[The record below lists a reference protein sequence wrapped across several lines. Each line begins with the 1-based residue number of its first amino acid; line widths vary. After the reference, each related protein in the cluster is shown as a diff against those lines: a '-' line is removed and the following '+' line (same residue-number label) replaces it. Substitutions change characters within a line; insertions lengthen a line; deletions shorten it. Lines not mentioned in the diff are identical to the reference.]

1 MVQFDLKY
9 FQEARSV
16 VEFFFGARTI
26 IRLNSLV
33 WNLIGE
39 AMEYI
44 KTFVFP
50 KKKKKITVDSTK
62 SSSSMA
68 IFFLI

>member
-1 MVQFDLKY
+1 MAEFDLKY

-39 AMEYI
+39 AMDYI
-44 KTFVFP
+44 KIFVFP
-50 KKKKKITVDSTK
+50 KKKNTVDSTK

>member
-1 MVQFDLKY
+1 MAQFDLKY

-50 KKKKKITVDSTK
+50 KKKKKLQLTPQSLLLPWL
-62 SSSSMA
+62 SFS
-68 IFFLI
+68 

>member
-1 MVQFDLKY
+1 MAEFDLKY

-39 AMEYI
+39 AMDYI
-44 KTFVFP
+44 KIFVFP
-50 KKKKKITVDSTK
+50 KKKIQLTPQSLLLPWL
-62 SSSSMA
+62 SFS
-68 IFFLI
+68 